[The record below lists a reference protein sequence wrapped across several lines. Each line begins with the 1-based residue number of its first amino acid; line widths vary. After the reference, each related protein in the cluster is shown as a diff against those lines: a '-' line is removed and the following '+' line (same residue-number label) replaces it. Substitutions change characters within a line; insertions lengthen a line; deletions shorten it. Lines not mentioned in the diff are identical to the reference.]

1 MSLVS
6 IINKFRNLRE
16 YLRKGGIAKVER
28 INVSQGE
35 LLKGRRV
42 VITGGSSGI
51 GLSIAKRFLDE
62 GAMVVITGRSE
73 KRLED
78 AKREINNDNLYT
90 LVWDIGNTTIANI
103 KVLECERVL
112 DGCIDVFV
120 NNAGISS
127 RQTPFS
133 LTKDAWQS
141 VVDVNLTGNVFV
153 GKEIC
158 NRWVNVKRNGVMLNV
173 ASNAGVRNVVDAYGA
188 SKSAFISLTAGWAKE
203 YAKYGIRINAIAPG
217 VIVGTNINKLQRSIS
232 VEDNLYSSFPAKRY
246 GVPDEIAEVALFLG
260 SDMSS
265 YIYGQTIIVDGGATL

>member
-28 INVSQGE
+28 INVSKGE

-78 AKREINNDNLYT
+78 AKREINNDNLYM

-103 KVLECERVL
+103 KILECEKIL
-112 DGCIDVFV
+112 DGLLIMLVFH
-120 NNAGISS
+120 
-127 RQTPFS
+127 
-133 LTKDAWQS
+133 L
-141 VVDVNLTGNVFV
+141 
-153 GKEIC
+153 
-158 NRWVNVKRNGVMLNV
+158 
-173 ASNAGVRNVVDAYGA
+173 VR
-188 SKSAFISLTAGWAKE
+188 L
-203 YAKYGIRINAIAPG
+203 
-217 VIVGTNINKLQRSIS
+217 
-232 VEDNLYSSFPAKRY
+232 
-246 GVPDEIAEVALFLG
+246 LFR
-260 SDMSS
+260 
-265 YIYGQTIIVDGGATL
+265 

>member
-35 LLKGRRV
+35 LLKGHRV

-120 NNAGISS
+120 NNAGIVKDQIISLMTEEQWGDVIDTNLNGCFYYMKAVS
-127 RQTPFS
+127 RKMIERHKGSIINVASFSGLRGIKGQGNYCASKAGIIS
-133 LTKDAWQS
+133 LTKTLSLELAP
-141 VVDVNLTGNVFV
+141 
-153 GKEIC
+153 K
-158 NRWVNVKRNGVMLNV
+158 K
-173 ASNAGVRNVVDAYGA
+173 VRV
-188 SKSAFISLTAGWAKE
+188 
-203 YAKYGIRINAIAPG
+203 NAIAPG
-217 VIVGTNINKLQRSIS
+217 YINTDMIESLSKPVKDKFLKSIPLKRLGEVDDIVHLVKFLAS
-232 VEDNLYSSFPAKRY
+232 
-246 GVPDEIAEVALFLG
+246 DE
-260 SDMSS
+260 SS
-265 YIYGQTIIVDGGATL
+265 YITGQCISIDGGISV